1 LERPR
6 ELKKEQKD
14 LSKEKKKSDKRS
26 IGDKLADYGL
36 CIHHDKPDD
45 FGFLRQ
51 IKDTSKGLE
60 WPG

>member
-1 LERPR
+1 
-6 ELKKEQKD
+6 LKKEQKD

-26 IGDKLADYGL
+26 IEDKLADYGL
-36 CIHHDKPDD
+36 CIHHEKPDD